1 MNAKAKPNR
10 THKYWKT
17 REWLEMHNHHPQD
30 QTPHMLLQI
39 QNTALRIT
47 LDQWLQDHASEQ
59 TSRFN
64 TESPMQ
70 LASKDGHLAICKWL
84 LSIGEPACINT
95 LTQYGESPIS
105 VACQHG
111 HLETCQWLL
120 DNGPTV
126 AMLNQKYDLFP
137 AQGWCLM
144 HIACA
149 NGHCN
154 ICQWLIEIVGDTNIS
169 TTDDYGRTPMSLACG
184 NGHYQIC
191 KCLYNGG
198 AQLDIH
204 CPDSNHHYPLLHAS
218 QQGHIQVCVW
228 LIAHGALN
236 EMSKNQN
243 PQSSQQQSFELSPD
257 IFSPDIAKRDVHY
270 VARPR
275 VIQRA
280 QKIITDALVFKTTL
294 LRAPVSQHKRPN
306 STLPQCHLWAL
317 PRDAIQNIAE
327 FLDIHTERKLRNIR
341 IYVAHMAHA
350 SAKDQAK
357 SIWSPNLKMKISY
370 VIRWKQIQSAAET
383 SIKQSSMIFK
393 NEHQAARFKTA
404 LNTSIDPKTCF
415 SSRKII
421 QCESEAI
428 FLTSRQACRIM
439 GWHEPPRNAPQ
450 ELWWKQDGHQRAEL
464 FSDETELRKY
474 MRAIRTSPATVRQI
488 SVIERN
494 HHVQELKQRAG
505 LHLLNKLKWHQIP
518 RTVIASIIAYNSDK
532 ANEKQTDTPKEEA
545 CEM

>member
-10 THKYWKT
+10 THKYWKP

-70 LASKDGHLAICKWL
+70 LASKDGHLDICKWL
-84 LSIGEPACINT
+84 LSIGEPACITT

-184 NGHYQIC
+184 NGHHQIC
-191 KCLYNGG
+191 KCLF
-198 AQLDIH
+198 
-204 CPDSNHHYPLLHAS
+204 LL
-218 QQGHIQVCVW
+218 
-228 LIAHGALN
+228 
-236 EMSKNQN
+236 
-243 PQSSQQQSFELSPD
+243 F
-257 IFSPDIAKRDVHY
+257 
-270 VARPR
+270 
-275 VIQRA
+275 
-280 QKIITDALVFKTTL
+280 
-294 LRAPVSQHKRPN
+294 
-306 STLPQCHLWAL
+306 
-317 PRDAIQNIAE
+317 
-327 FLDIHTERKLRNIR
+327 
-341 IYVAHMAHA
+341 
-350 SAKDQAK
+350 
-357 SIWSPNLKMKISY
+357 
-370 VIRWKQIQSAAET
+370 
-383 SIKQSSMIFK
+383 
-393 NEHQAARFKTA
+393 
-404 LNTSIDPKTCF
+404 
-415 SSRKII
+415 
-421 QCESEAI
+421 
-428 FLTSRQACRIM
+428 
-439 GWHEPPRNAPQ
+439 
-450 ELWWKQDGHQRAEL
+450 
-464 FSDETELRKY
+464 
-474 MRAIRTSPATVRQI
+474 
-488 SVIERN
+488 
-494 HHVQELKQRAG
+494 
-505 LHLLNKLKWHQIP
+505 
-518 RTVIASIIAYNSDK
+518 
-532 ANEKQTDTPKEEA
+532 
-545 CEM
+545 